1 MDDVQMKTVS
11 SPLSFGRHRLEGKM
25 DENYE
30 RSNGLYEAKEN
41 GKIGHKTEER
51 YVIERDDNLS
61 N

>member
-1 MDDVQMKTVS
+1 MKTVS

-51 YVIERDDNLS
+51 YMIERDDNLS